1 MASKSLTSFPGDSLR
16 VKRKSTFIRSRGGFD
31 QRIWLL
37 WNICSSTCC
46 DRFALHTG
54 ASSILLQPL
63 NPILKAKTCGEWRL
77 ARLLLAES
85 KFQSCKH
92 NLRCTIAKYS
102 SAHNSHFSYT
112 AVTYSAC
119 TCTLHSYWMISLF
132 LTWSCNAEQLEPL
145 EVTWHLCSRLTLR
158 PHHASTGMYSFCLK
172 SRSFLKCGFWQ
183 NWRTEVLQFPNP
195 VSIIIRCP
203 IQNLGWDA
211 TQQQDRLG
219 FVGKNSSS
227 RNVVPDLPFLF
238 FRLFCF
244 ASIFWICFKGGDKV
258 VGCLSLLQSS

>member
-1 MASKSLTSFPGDSLR
+1 MFTENQHSSDLGEGSIRESGCFEIFVHPLAAIDLHYIQEPLPFFCNRWIPSWRRKHVASEDW
-16 VKRKSTFIRSRGGFD
+16 RG
-31 QRIWLL
+31 
-37 WNICSSTCC
+37 CYS
-46 DRFALHTG
+46 
-54 ASSILLQPL
+54 P
-63 NPILKAKTCGEWRL
+63 
-77 ARLLLAES
+77 

-112 AVTYSAC
+112 AVTYSAF

-183 NWRTEVLQFPNP
+183 NWRTEVLQSPNP